1 MLDGQ
6 LRRAGLRVTRP
17 RLTVLDV
24 VTQAGLRSE
33 HLAAGEVTTRAR
45 RSIGSLSTQTVYD
58 CLDALTAAGL
68 LRRIEPAGSP
78 ARYETRVADNH
89 HHEVC
94 RRCGAV
100 RDVDCVVGRAP
111 CLEPSGASG
120 FVHDEAEVIFW
131 GLCPTCSATAE
142 SPPDAFNAIS
152 KEQVR

>member
-6 LRRAGLRVTRP
+6 LRKAGLRVTRP

-24 VTQAGLRSE
+24 VTRAGLRSE
-33 HLAAGEVTTRAR
+33 HLAAGEVAARAR
-45 RSIGSLSTQTVYD
+45 DEIGSLSTQTVYD

-94 RRCGAV
+94 RDCGAV
-100 RDVDCVVGRAP
+100 HDVDCVVGRAP
-111 CLEPSGASG
+111 CLEPSGSSG

-131 GLCPTCSATAE
+131 GLCPRCSATAE
-142 SPPDAFNAIS
+142 PLSDPNDVIT
-152 KEQVR
+152 KELLR

>member
-6 LRRAGLRVTRP
+6 LRKAGLRVTRP

-24 VTQAGLRSE
+24 VTRAGQRRE
-33 HLAAGEVTTRAR
+33 HLAAGEVAARAR
-45 RSIGSLSTQTVYD
+45 DELGSLSTQTVYD

-78 ARYETRVADNH
+78 ARYEARVADNH

-100 RDVDCVVGRAP
+100 HDVDCVVGRAP
-111 CLEPSGASG
+111 CLEPSGSSG

-142 SPPDAFNAIS
+142 PVPNPNDAIT
-152 KEQVR
+152 KELLR